1 MRWNCILLAI
11 LHKNQKVKCL
21 RRGNQN
27 TTIWEFNKVGWTLF
41 WAFFATMFAYC
52 QSREV
57 APCCKI
63 YKKFTIFSAF
73 APCKGGF
80 FYCMHRESSILIMDS
95 LKDEMEVLFILC
107 LTPMQVDFVRLVL
120 AHGEYTA
127 SASQPVFRGW
137 ASSMRFVAFYDA
149 VYRNR
154 QSSAANNWLS
164 RLQAIWQSGQ
174 RHTCHGKTVICGTDA
189 AHA

>member
-107 LTPMQVDFVRLVL
+107 LTPMQSGFCPALRTESLRHPLRSLFSVGGLINAL
-120 AHGEYTA
+120 C
-127 SASQPVFRGW
+127 
-137 ASSMRFVAFYDA
+137 RFLWCGV
-149 VYRNR
+149 
-154 QSSAANNWLS
+154 SE
-164 RLQAIWQSGQ
+164 QAIVSRG
-174 RHTCHGKTVICGTDA
+174 
-189 AHA
+189 